1 MAKTTT
7 RRVTRIHATTLA
19 TFQGTFASLIGLGV
33 AILFSLQTTI
43 QTAQETESVLRGM
56 AFGLT
61 AGVISIIV
69 LPFVYFVFGWVIGL
83 LQAWVYNAVL
93 GAAGG
98 IVFDLQDE

>member
-1 MAKTTT
+1 
-7 RRVTRIHATTLA
+7 
-19 TFQGTFASLIGLGV
+19 
-33 AILFSLQTTI
+33 
-43 QTAQETESVLRGM
+43 M

>member
-43 QTAQETESVLRGM
+43 QTAQATESVLRGM

>member
-43 QTAQETESVLRGM
+43 QTAQATESVLRGM

-69 LPFVYFVFGWVIGL
+69 LPFIYFVFGWVIGL